1 MDNNK
6 WVLAKI
12 KKYEKLKGD
21 SLDGWQECTEEK
33 HKSMWE
39 AYNLAYGQIL
49 SDLNELI
56 EYIPEVQEETQI
68 GKTPIQWWNNLS
80 DFQKSCHLDN
90 WQNPTNKDIEIQWC
104 DVKDSLPKTV
114 TSSSVKYE
122 N

>member
-6 WVLAKI
+6 WILAKI

-49 SDLNELI
+49 SDLNDLI
-56 EYIPEVQEETQI
+56 EYIPEVQDSQELWDKHSEYI
-68 GKTPIQWWNNLS
+68 
-80 DFQKSCHLDN
+80 DDN
-90 WQNPTNKDIEIQWC
+90 IS
-104 DVKDSLPKTV
+104 SLERFAGTTV
-114 TSSSVKYE
+114 ITKHEFDKMMAANSHSVKG
-122 N
+122 